1 MPGPL
6 SYKWDCSQRPLP
18 QAQWALGVPKG
29 IRSFLLQ
36 TCSSSWVPQLTGKHH
51 PWANCPRPIMSL
63 LTRLLLL
70 SQPGTR
76 IMATSCQLCLPVIS
90 GIGSFGPTSKS
101 HCHVRSGQLLTRP
114 LGIPSPP
121 PEPKPPP
128 ATPSE
133 AKSLRDRRKPRIQG
147 WHHRELA
154 LHRTQA
160 GCQAEHEHTGLFS
173 C

>member
-90 GIGSFGPTSKS
+90 GIGSFGPTPKS

-121 PEPKPPP
+121 SQLNPALLLTLLFLVFMPLRMQFPP
-128 ATPSE
+128 ASMSFPLLQLPENTYS
-133 AKSLRDRRKPRIQG
+133 AR
-147 WHHRELA
+147 H
-154 LHRTQA
+154 QA
-160 GCQAEHEHTGLFS
+160 
-173 C
+173 